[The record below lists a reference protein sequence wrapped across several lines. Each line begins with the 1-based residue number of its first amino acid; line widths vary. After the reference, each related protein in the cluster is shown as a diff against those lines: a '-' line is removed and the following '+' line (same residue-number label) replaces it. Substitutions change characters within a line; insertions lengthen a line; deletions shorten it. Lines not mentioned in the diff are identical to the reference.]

1 MVSCAKSAAVTFE
14 SFRQRPVSRW
24 RVIGIGA
31 VLSLLLGL
39 TSCPRLGHATI
50 VERIVAVVGERAI
63 LMSDLRDR
71 ATPLLLRINQE
82 LPAGSQRSAAISQL
96 YKSVIE
102 RLVDEELIARTAR
115 KSKIVISD
123 KDVDQALATLAK
135 QNSISVERLMQEAR
149 AQGQSEAKYRDEIRR
164 QLLEYRVMNLRL
176 QGRIQ
181 VRDEDLRRAYREIV
195 LQERRK
201 QQFTAAWILVRP
213 QNAGENA
220 QEQANHVMREL
231 RQGRD
236 FATVARQYSS
246 DRKTAQR
253 GGLLGNF
260 TPGKLPTAIDRALLP
275 LEPGETTIPI
285 HIGDSYAIVQLVSRE
300 PSQLPTLEEAR
311 AELTERV
318 YSDKMTQAR
327 RRWLDGLRKQMHVE
341 IRL

>member
-1 MVSCAKSAAVTFE
+1 MTSSSV
-14 SFRQRPVSRW
+14 FRRSSRW
-24 RVIGIGA
+24 RALGLG
-31 VLSLLLGL
+31 SLLCLAGSVGL
-39 TSCPRLGHATI
+39 PRTAQATI

-63 LMSDLRDR
+63 LMSDMRER

-115 KSKIVISD
+115 KAKIIVAD
-123 KDVDQALATLAK
+123 KDVDHALETLAK
-135 QNSISVERLMQEAR
+135 QNNITVERLMHEAQS
-149 AQGQSEAKYRDEIRR
+149 QGQSEAKYRDEIRR

-176 QGRIQ
+176 QGRVQ

-201 QQFTAAWILVRP
+201 QEFSAAWILLRP
-213 QNAGENA
+213 QTGGESV
-220 QEQANHVMREL
+220 QEQANRVMRDL
-231 RQGRD
+231 RLGRD
-236 FATVARQYSS
+236 FADTARQYSA

-253 GGLLGNF
+253 GGLLGKF
-260 TPGKLPTAIDRALLP
+260 TPGKLPMAIDRALLS
-275 LEPGETTIPI
+275 LEPGETTVPI
-285 HIGDSYAIVQLVSRE
+285 RIGDSFAIVRLVARD

-318 YSDKMTQAR
+318 YTDKMGQAR